1 MRFSR
6 LLSFVVA
13 IGVFAMSSDSSVQA
27 GAATANLQV
36 SATVSAN
43 CTITTA
49 AVAFPAYDPIV
60 THSATNDDGTGTV
73 TITCTKGTLATVGLG
88 LGANASGSQRRMK
101 DATTDYLNYAL
112 YLDSGRTTIWG
123 TASPNLLTPV
133 AAPDKNPRPFTV
145 YGRIPSAQDVPAGSY
160 TDTVVATVNF

>member
-1 MRFSR
+1 MRIGKPI
-6 LLSFVVA
+6 LVLATVGVLVV
-13 IGVFAMSSDSSVQA
+13 SSDSPVAA
-27 GAATANLQV
+27 GSATANLQV
-36 SATVSAN
+36 STTVSAN

-49 AVAFPAYDPIV
+49 TVAFPAYDPIV

-73 TITCTKGTLATVGLG
+73 TITCTKGTAATIGLG
-88 LGANASGSQRRMK
+88 LGANALVNQRRMK

-112 YLDSGRTTIWG
+112 YLDAGRTTIWG

-133 AAPDKNPRPFTV
+133 AAPDKTPRAFTV